1 MAKLVLKFQSSVL
14 KEVAVGDRE
23 VSIGRSPDCGLV
35 IDNPAVSNYHARVF
49 NEEGRLMLEDFGS
62 LNGTFV
68 NGQRVKMVALKS
80 GDSVIVGKHTIVV
93 SESRE
98 LDSFARGNGGEAP
111 RPAAPKIHETVVLD
125 TKERRDFLQKIAAVG
140 ESAQVAPARLKVPT
154 LIVRRGRTD
163 QSEYM
168 LNDKLTVIGKSAMAT
183 VKLKGWFAPKAAAQ
197 INRRDDNSYYIGAA
211 DKTPSVNGQAIAH
224 PTKLSS
230 GDVIA
235 VAGIELEFVYRD

>member
-1 MAKLVLKFQSSVL
+1 MPKLVLKFQNSVL
-14 KEVAVGDRE
+14 KEVAIGDRE
-23 VSIGRSPDCGLV
+23 VSIGRSPDNGLV

-68 NGQRVKMVALKS
+68 NGQRVKMVALKG

-98 LDSFARGNGGEAP
+98 LDGFARGNGNESP
-111 RPAAPKIHETVVLD
+111 RPAPPKIHETVVLD
-125 TKERRDFLQKIAAVG
+125 TKERRDFLQKVAAVG
-140 ESAQVAPARLKVPT
+140 ESAQVSPGRLKVPT

-197 INRRDDNSYYIGAA
+197 INRRDDNSYYVGAA
-211 DKTPSVNGQAIAH
+211 DKTPSVNGQPITH
-224 PTKLSS
+224 PVKLSS